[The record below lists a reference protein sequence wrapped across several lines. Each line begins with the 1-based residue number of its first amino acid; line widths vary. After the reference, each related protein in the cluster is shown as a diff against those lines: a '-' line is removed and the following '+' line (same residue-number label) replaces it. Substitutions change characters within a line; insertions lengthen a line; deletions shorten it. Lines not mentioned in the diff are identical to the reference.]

1 MRRSDRQLLIFDVS
15 GTKNFMLDLRLLT
28 YDINY
33 LGLILALWLG
43 LYLVSRNPRY
53 PIAWLTA
60 LTLWSLAGM
69 FLNVLL
75 ALNPPPQINIWIPG
89 LRFLF
94 PFWPEEILSSST
106 SVWLQGW
113 SIIPAIT
120 FWHHV
125 TVLILP
131 GKLTVWRWT
140 RILFGYF
147 LAVVAIV
154 VQTNSPFLFAIEN
167 SNPLYLNSLQA
178 GVWYPLFGAGLII
191 LTAACVINLIHSAQ
205 VAKVSLITKQLYI
218 MAYATIVAGLTG
230 VTTLIGLAMG
240 LPIPMAVV
248 SLLLASAVVVIGL
261 GVVRYSAFVQGR
273 TMQHDFFANLLL
285 VGVVTLIYWIAC
297 TILVTAYQAPAAIM
311 VFVPVLAIITHS
323 LTLPALRLTDWLFY
337 HGETRQF
344 RSNLRRLLRS
354 AGEEG
359 GLEANLGRLLET
371 LCNSLDAS
379 YSLILT
385 FDQGNIHW
393 AAKYLWTQEE
403 IDLKASTFMADDII
417 HLKPGQLEP
426 PLEEAALLVP
436 LYAEAEQL
444 GALIL
449 GRPANGLRY
458 ADEDV
463 ESLLNS
469 TDRIG
474 EILLVARRKSENLA
488 QIARLAEVQ
497 HELSLAQSTPIPV
510 ETVEGALRNL
520 YDYAFLAD
528 TCLAELTL
536 VDKRLARGQVTHL
549 ERGKVVHEVLLEA
562 IDKMS
567 PGPNLPHN
575 PPPREW
581 YSYLIL
587 HQAYIEEVS
596 NRDIMQKLYISEGT
610 FNRTRRSAIR
620 SLTRA
625 LGEMEA
631 ALA

>member
-1 MRRSDRQLLIFDVS
+1 M
-15 GTKNFMLDLRLLT
+15 LT
-28 YDINY
+28 YNINY

-43 LYLVSRNPRY
+43 VYLVSRNPRY

-75 ALNPPPQINIWIPG
+75 ALNPPPQISIWIPG

-94 PFWPEEILSSST
+94 PFWPVR
-106 SVWLQGW
+106 SVASGTNIWLQGW
-113 SIIPAIT
+113 SVVPAIV

-125 TVLILP
+125 TILILP

-140 RILFGYF
+140 RILLGYI
-147 LAVVAIV
+147 LAVITII
-154 VQTNSPFLFAIEN
+154 VQTNSPFLFAVDH

-178 GVWYPLFGAGLII
+178 GVWYPLFGTGLII
-191 LTAACVINLIHSAQ
+191 LTAACVVNLIHSAR
-205 VAKVSLITKQLYI
+205 VAHVSLVRKQLII
-218 MAYATIVAGLTG
+218 MAYATTVAGLTG
-230 VTTLIGLAMG
+230 FTILIGLAMG

-248 SLLLASAVVVIGL
+248 SLLLATAVAVIGL

-285 VGVVTLIYWIAC
+285 IGGVTLIYWYAC
-297 TILVTAYQAPAAIM
+297 KILVLAYQAPAVIM
-311 VFVPVLAIITHS
+311 VLVPVLAILTHS
-323 LTLPALRLTDWLFY
+323 LTLPVLRLTDRLFY
-337 HGETRQF
+337 HGETRQL

-359 GLEANLGRLLET
+359 GLEENLGRALET
-371 LCNSLDAS
+371 LCDSLDAA
-379 YSLILT
+379 YGLIGIFNQGSL
-385 FDQGNIHW
+385 HW
-393 AAKYLWTQEE
+393 AAKCYWTQDEV
-403 IDLKASTFMADDII
+403 DLKADTFIADDVI
-417 HLKPGQLEP
+417 HLKPGQLQP

-463 ESLLNS
+463 DSLLNS
-469 TDRIG
+469 TDRMG
-474 EILLVARRKSENLA
+474 EIILVARRKAENLA
-488 QIARLAEVQ
+488 QIAHLAEAQ
-497 HELSLAQSTPIPV
+497 RQLSTTRSIPIPV
-510 ETVEGALRNL
+510 ETVEDALRNL

-528 TCLAELTL
+528 SRLADLNL
-536 VDKRLARGQVTHL
+536 VDRRLARGQVTHL

-562 IDKMS
+562 IDKLRPAS
-567 PGPNLPHN
+567 NSPHN

-581 YSYLIL
+581 YPYLIL
-587 HQAYIEEVS
+587 QQAYIEDLS
-596 NRDIMQKLYISEGT
+596 NRDIMQRMYVSEGT

-620 SLTRA
+620 SLARA
-625 LGEMEA
+625 LGEMET
-631 ALA
+631 ALTS